1 MSITLDR
8 PWKRPGAVAYARKR
22 IRAAL
27 WPPVTV
33 EPAPAGVVQEKD
45 AAVTMRDGV
54 VLRVNLYRPAG
65 DGPFPVLMSAHP
77 YSKDALPKKTRRGW
91 TFPGQY
97 RIMNQSAPVSF
108 SELTSWEAPDPA
120 WWAARGYA
128 VINADTRGAGHSG
141 GTGDLLSDEEAQDYY
156 ELIEWAA
163 AQPWSSGSVGLL
175 GVSYLALSQYKVAAL
190 SPPHLRAI
198 CPWEGFTDIYQDFC
212 TPGGIVEDGFARIWL
227 FQTQRIV
234 RTHTNLRAERHNHP
248 LRDAWWQSIT
258 PDLASIRVPVLECTS
273 FSDDRLHSVGSMRAF
288 EEAGSVDRFAYNHRG
303 PKWAS
308 FYSDEA
314 KAAQLAFFDRYLRGQ
329 DVPKPPRLRL
339 EVRDSREHVVEVR
352 DENEW
357 PLARTRWQSLHLG
370 HDGSLNRMPDP
381 AGEVSFD
388 LRRGAAAFTLVFD
401 EDTELSGPMTVRLWA
416 SFTGTDD
423 PSLFVGVEKWSN
435 GRFVPFEGSYG
446 YGRARVASG
455 QLRVALRALDTEHS
469 TSHHP
474 VHSFTTREPVT
485 AGEPVE
491 VQIALSSSSTLFRAG
506 ESLRLMI
513 GGRYLEPRNPFFGHF
528 PAHYVPSPHGTATI
542 HWGPTAQ
549 SALEVPV
556 IPAMRDA

>member
-1 MSITLDR
+1 
-8 PWKRPGAVAYARKR
+8 
-22 IRAAL
+22 
-27 WPPVTV
+27 
-33 EPAPAGVVQEKD
+33 
-45 AAVTMRDGV
+45 
-54 VLRVNLYRPAG
+54 
-65 DGPFPVLMSAHP
+65 
-77 YSKDALPKKTRRGW
+77 
-91 TFPGQY
+91 
-97 RIMNQSAPVSF
+97 
-108 SELTSWEAPDPA
+108 
-120 WWAARGYA
+120 
-128 VINADTRGAGHSG
+128 
-141 GTGDLLSDEEAQDYY
+141 
-156 ELIEWAA
+156 
-163 AQPWSSGSVGLL
+163 VGLL

-190 SPPHLRAI
+190 NPPHLRAI
-198 CPWEGFTDIYQDFC
+198 CPWEGFTDIYRDFC
-212 TPGGIVEDGFARIWL
+212 TSGGIDEDGFARIWL

-234 RTHTNLRAERHNHP
+234 RTYTNLRTERRNHP

-258 PDLASIRVPVLECTS
+258 PDLASIRVPMLVCAS
-273 FSDDRLHSVGSMRAF
+273 FSDNQLHSIGSMRAF
-288 EEAGSVDRFAYNHRG
+288 EDAGSIDRFAYTHRG
-303 PKWAS
+303 PKWAT

-329 DVPKPPRLRL
+329 NVPKPPRLRL
-339 EVRDSREHVVEVR
+339 EVRDTREHIVEVR
-352 DENEW
+352 EEDEW
-357 PLARTRWQSLHLG
+357 PLARTQWQSLHLG
-370 HDGSLNRMPDP
+370 HDGTLNRMPDL
-381 AGEVSFD
+381 AGEVSFG
-388 LRRGAAAFTLVFD
+388 LRRDAAAFTHTFD
-401 EDTELSGPMTVRLWA
+401 KDTELSGPMALKLQV

-423 PSLFVGVEKWSN
+423 PSLFVGVEKRSN